1 METEFSGSDG
11 AGASAIGQTPLRWQ
25 LTFLTSV
32 VMIVTVT
39 LLSVTGYWML
49 SSSLKRSVDADLN
62 NLAEAVVAEVT
73 HPTVATDAETA
84 VEYFKVFNPGTRLAF
99 YESQDTNPV
108 GDDIPIADAED
119 VFSGVADEA
128 SYNDGAERI
137 LAQRSDMGAIVVVA
151 KDAGDVYAMIRSLA
165 FVLVLIAFG
174 GIVVALLTGR
184 AVSVTA
190 LRPLERLQAAVDHVT
205 ETDDL
210 KQIAPSGND
219 ELSQLTQKF
228 NDMLAALQASR
239 QRQSQLV
246 ADAGHELKTPLTSL
260 RTNIELLMMITRSP
274 DAVLNEEDRYDLER
288 DVVNQIEEMSNL
300 IGDLVDL
307 AREDGPQVVSEV
319 VSIADILEQSLDRV
333 RRRRPD
339 VEFTME
345 LKPWFLEG
353 DAAALG
359 RAMLNLMDNAAK
371 WSPSTGVVRVQ
382 MQPVDGGVMEI
393 SFSDSGP
400 GIPLED
406 REKIFE
412 RFYRS
417 AASRAMPGSGL
428 GLAIVKQV
436 ILRHHGTIEA
446 GDSDDNGAKM
456 TVRLPGAAAPE
467 GLLDSSSGSGDGD
480 VDGSVYAQD
489 DKTVVANRE
498 VGKSAVPDGQRQ
510 KAPSRNEL
518 FGRLWDDNIARNNP

>member
-1 METEFSGSDG
+1 MD
-11 AGASAIGQTPLRWQ
+11 SAAPELDSSRRNGGGGTNHTSLRWQ

-39 LLSVTGYWML
+39 LLSITGYWML
-49 SSSLKRSVDADLN
+49 SSSLKRTIDADLRDV
-62 NLAEAVVAEVT
+62 AAVVVAEVSD
-73 HPTVATDAETA
+73 PAVSADPALVVAH
-84 VEYFKVFNPGTRLAF
+84 FKQFNPKMRIAYYPMPSAEPL
-99 YESQDTNPV
+99 
-108 GDDIPIADAED
+108 GDDIATSAAQG
-119 VFSGVADEA
+119 VFSGAVDAVTY
-128 SYNDGAERI
+128 SDGSERI
-137 LAQRSDMGAIVVVA
+137 LAQRAESGAVVIAA
-151 KDAGDVYAMIRSLA
+151 KDAGYIYAMIRSLV
-165 FVLVLIAFG
+165 FILVLIAFAG
-174 GIVVALLTGR
+174 VVVAVITGR
-184 AVSVTA
+184 IVSATA
-190 LRPLERLQAAVDHVT
+190 LRPLERLQEAVDHVT

-274 DAVLNEEDRYDLER
+274 DAVLSEEDRFDLER
-288 DVVNQIEEMSNL
+288 DVVGQIEEMSNL

-307 AREDGPQVVSEV
+307 AREDGPQMVSEV
-319 VSIADILEQSLDRV
+319 VSIPDILEQSLDRV
-333 RRRRPD
+333 KRRRPD
-339 VEFTME
+339 VKFSME

-359 RAMLNLMDNAAK
+359 RATLNLMDNAAK
-371 WSPSTGVVRVQ
+371 WSPSTGVVRVKMVPISPQ
-382 MQPVDGGVMEI
+382 EMEI

-406 REKIFE
+406 REKVFE

-417 AASRAMPGSGL
+417 AAARAMPGSGL

-436 ILRHHGTIEA
+436 ILRHHGTIEV

-456 TVRLPGAAAPE
+456 TVVLPGATTPD
-467 GLLDSSSGSGDGD
+467 GLLGVDSGGYQDGR
-480 VDGSVYAQD
+480 GGGEIYAND
-489 DKTVVANRE
+489 DKTVVANRDTS
-498 VGKSAVPDGQRQ
+498 GSASVTST
-510 KAPSRNEL
+510 ASRNEL
-518 FGRLWDDNIARNNP
+518 FGRMWDDNIAENS